1 MLVRPIGGIWVITCY
16 RRSPGDDGI
25 VALTWETADGEEL
38 QRSTSFSII
47 ISGVANCSLELTCY
61 GWSVDNTKTPLMFV
75 SLIVQG
81 EHL

>member
-1 MLVRPIGGIWVITCY
+1 MLVRPVGGMWGITCY
-16 RRSPGDDGI
+16 RQSPGDDGI
-25 VALTWETADGEEL
+25 VALTWETADREEL

-47 ISGVANCSLELTCY
+47 ISGVADLSLELTCY

-81 EHL
+81 EYL